1 MNLERI
7 QFIYTEL
14 EKYQITLHHDPITVG
29 PKYLQDSIATCRN
42 YINAV
47 TGLLMEVLNEKTLV
61 GRELRA
67 LKAAYEVDF
76 DNHMANNEQVKR
88 QPNIKDRES
97 LVRTILRE
105 QWQAIQ
111 AKDGELQ
118 DVLMV
123 EKAVR
128 HRHNELRDTMADIR
142 TQKGLIQSEIDTGAM
157 YGDERN
163 ARGPAVT
170 TPEEIDDME
179 IENLLSAGGM
189 NGAAPAVVPAQPEVV
204 PEVRVV
210 VQETSPAA
218 VVQEVKPV
226 NIQVENEVQKLATIS
241 GVEQDEHIEPFLK
254 KGSKP
259 SNEDSDLADLEAL
272 LG

>member
-7 QFIYTEL
+7 QFIYAEL
-14 EKYQITLHHDPITVG
+14 EKYQIALHHDPITVG

-105 QWQAIQ
+105 QWQSIQ

-170 TPEEIDDME
+170 TPEEIGDEE
-179 IENLLSAGGM
+179 IESLLSVGGM
-189 NGAAPAVVPAQPEVV
+189 SAALAAVPVQPVV
-204 PEVRVV
+204 KP
-210 VQETSPAA
+210 
-218 VVQEVKPV
+218 VVQEVAPASEIQEVKPAKV
-226 NIQVENEVQKLATIS
+226 QADDEVQKLAITS
-241 GVEQDEHIEPFLK
+241 GVEQDEHIESFLN